1 MISVTD
7 TQVMTLLQAWLWPFL
22 RIASLVMTAP
32 VIGTRS
38 VPMRVRMAVAVA
50 ITAVLAPVLP
60 ADHTV
65 VPLSDAG
72 LLTAVQQIVIGATVG
87 LVLRLVF
94 AVIEFAG
101 QILAQQMGLGFA
113 AMMDPQSGAQVPVV
127 SQFYII
133 LATLLFFAGNCHLL
147 LIRLLADSFDL
158 LPVGTAGVTRAGI
171 DRVLAWSGTLF
182 SGAVL
187 IALPM
192 IVALLMVNLAF
203 GVMART
209 APQLNVFSVGFPV
222 MIICGAVLMLLFVGD
237 FGTAMQTDFDSAF
250 TLAYRVLQER

>member
-22 RIASLVMTAP
+22 RIASLVMAAP

-60 ADHTV
+60 ADHTI

-72 LLTAVQQIVIGATVG
+72 LLTAVQQVVIGVTVG
-87 LVLRLVF
+87 LILRLVF

-147 LIRLLADSFDL
+147 LIRLLADSFEL
-158 LPVGTAGVTRAGI
+158 LPIGTVGVSRAGI
-171 DRVLAWSGTLF
+171 DRVLIWSGTLF

-187 IALPM
+187 IVLPV

-209 APQLNVFSVGFPV
+209 APQLNVFSIGFPV
-222 MIICGAVLMLLFVGD
+222 MIIGGVVLMLLFVGD
-237 FGTAMQTDFDSAF
+237 FGTVMQADFDAAF